1 MKKQQAILSLG
12 SNLGN
17 RLELLQQALTLL
29 ERHSI
34 QIKSLSSLYETPAW
48 GFESSPFYNA
58 CALIETELSPKEV
71 LAVFL
76 KIEKQMGRFRT
87 ETKGYRARQIDLDL
101 IFYSDLI
108 LDSSYLT
115 LPHPRLHLRNF
126 VLVPLNEI
134 APLWIHPKLGKTSTE
149 LLNQSPDQDQIK
161 KLKYSLWSPPVFDA
175 FSYIAIEGNIGIGK
189 STLAQKMASVYQ
201 VPYLQETFTNN
212 PYLEKFYTDPK
223 TYALPLEQFFLED
236 RFRQAEVF
244 WKQNKGK
251 VIADYSLEKSLI
263 FAQLNLNEKD
273 FYAFQTRFKT
283 CYQQLRK
290 PDLVVYLH
298 TDLPQLQQQIKKRGR
313 HFEQQIQKEYL
324 EQIEM
329 GYQNYF
335 QLDLPYPVLRIGT
348 SHLDFEHNESD
359 FQSLLR
365 LIYQAS
371 FS

>member
-1 MKKQQAILSLG
+1 
-12 SNLGN
+12 
-17 RLELLQQALTLL
+17 
-29 ERHSI
+29 
-34 QIKSLSSLYETPAW
+34 
-48 GFESSPFYNA
+48 
-58 CALIETELSPKEV
+58 
-71 LAVFL
+71 
-76 KIEKQMGRFRT
+76 
-87 ETKGYRARQIDLDL
+87 
-101 IFYSDLI
+101 
-108 LDSSYLT
+108 
-115 LPHPRLHLRNF
+115 
-126 VLVPLNEI
+126 
-134 APLWIHPKLGKTSTE
+134 
-149 LLNQSPDQDQIK
+149 
-161 KLKYSLWSPPVFDA
+161 
-175 FSYIAIEGNIGIGK
+175 
-189 STLAQKMASVYQ
+189 
-201 VPYLQETFTNN
+201 
-212 PYLEKFYTDPK
+212 
-223 TYALPLEQFFLED
+223 LED

-298 TDLPQLQQQIKKRGR
+298 ADLPQLQQQIKKRGR